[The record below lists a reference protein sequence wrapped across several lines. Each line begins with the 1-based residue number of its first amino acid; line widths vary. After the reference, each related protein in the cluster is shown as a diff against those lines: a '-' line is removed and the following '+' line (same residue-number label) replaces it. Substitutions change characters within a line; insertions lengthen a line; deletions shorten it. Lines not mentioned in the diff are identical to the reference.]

1 MTDDY
6 KKEDDDYESDPRKV
20 PVCRAGNFE
29 IFADTTDE
37 SGDVY
42 FAVSML
48 NGKVAAKGTNK
59 VDLLRTVDK
68 LNQQIAEEKAKKNE
82 NCAFC
87 ANKDGCKD
95 KGNPAKIDCFVPPAN
110 NVFDLM
116 G

>member
-1 MTDDY
+1 MADDL
-6 KKEDDDYESDPRKV
+6 KKEDDDYETDPRKV

-42 FAVSML
+42 FAVSMI

-59 VDLLRTVDK
+59 EDLLRSVDE
-68 LNQQIAEEKAKKNE
+68 LNKQIAEEKAKKNE

-95 KGNPAKIDCFVPPAN
+95 KGNPTKIDCFVPPAN
-110 NVFDLM
+110 NVFDMM

>member
-1 MTDDY
+1 MTDDL
-6 KKEDDDYESDPRKV
+6 KNENDDYETDPRKV
-20 PVCRAGNFE
+20 PMGRTGNFE

-37 SGDVY
+37 PEVY

-59 VDLLRTVDK
+59 EDLLHTVDEM
-68 LNQQIAEEKAKKNE
+68 NRQIAEEKAKKNE

-87 ANKDGCKD
+87 ANKDSCKD
-95 KGNPAKIDCFVPPAN
+95 KGDPSKVDCFVPPAN
-110 NVFDLM
+110 NVFDMM

>member
-1 MTDDY
+1 MTDDL
-6 KKEDDDYESDPRKV
+6 KKEDDNYEQDPHKV
-20 PVCRAGNFE
+20 PVCRTGNFE

-48 NGKVAAKGTNK
+48 NGKIVAKGANK
-59 VDLLRTVDK
+59 ADILRSVDEMNK
-68 LNQQIAEEKAKKNE
+68 QIAEEKAKKNE
-82 NCAFC
+82 NCPFC

-95 KGNPAKIDCFVPPAN
+95 KGDPTKIDCFVPPSN
-110 NVFDLM
+110 NVFDMM

>member
-1 MTDDY
+1 MADDL
-6 KKEDDDYESDPRKV
+6 KKEDDDYETDPHKV
-20 PVCRAGNFE
+20 SVSRIGNFE

-48 NGKVAAKGTNK
+48 NGKVAAKGTDK
-59 VDLLRTVDK
+59 ADIIRSVDK

-82 NCAFC
+82 NCPFC
-87 ANKDGCKD
+87 ANKDSCKD
-95 KGNPAKIDCFVPPAN
+95 KGDPSKVDCYVPPTN
-110 NVFDLM
+110 NVFDMM